1 MILDCLSNSCSDQVD
16 ILQKLAK
23 ALNRISTTE
32 ISQIPVRQPQGQSHD
47 LRNY

>member
-16 ILQKLAK
+16 IPQKLAK
-23 ALNRISTTE
+23 VLNRFSTRE
-32 ISQIPVRQPQGQSHD
+32 ANQLPVRQPQGQFHD